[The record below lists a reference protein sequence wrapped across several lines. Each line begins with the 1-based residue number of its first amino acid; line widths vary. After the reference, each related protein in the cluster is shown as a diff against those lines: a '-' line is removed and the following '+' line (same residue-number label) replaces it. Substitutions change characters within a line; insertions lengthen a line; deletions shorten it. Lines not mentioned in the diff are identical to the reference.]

1 MLVSVIDEDQEL
13 VIRCGDCGMQSLK
26 VNFGVHV
33 LDVNLLNALHLA
45 LFISILIL
53 LKFVFIDAEK
63 AFIRL
68 HNDHLG
74 VFSRRKE
81 RNDLSC
87 LRDWHCITQIIQGT
101 VGEAPYLAT
110 SILLFSYDVQDSG
123 VFTVRGNT

>member
-1 MLVSVIDEDQEL
+1 M
-13 VIRCGDCGMQSLK
+13 
-26 VNFGVHV
+26 
-33 LDVNLLNALHLA
+33 
-45 LFISILIL
+45 
-53 LKFVFIDAEK
+53 FIDAEK

-68 HNDHLG
+68 HNDHLR

-110 SILLFSYDVQDSG
+110 SILLFSDDVQDAG
-123 VFTVRGNT
+123 VFTVRGNTKDLSCQFLLSIKLPDVCVSVSIILDP